1 MSANKQSMRSKID
14 SFFRNE
20 SSTKKTN
27 KLSKDLEDPVD
38 IYSHTKQFFN
48 QDATEYD
55 NKVEIGER
63 RIKGDIST
71 MNELDQL
78 VYGGQKISR

>member
-48 QDATEYD
+48 
-55 NKVEIGER
+55 
-63 RIKGDIST
+63 
-71 MNELDQL
+71 
-78 VYGGQKISR
+78 